1 MRRCAATSTQPT
13 PLPHPVA
20 STWAA
25 AGPMPSRGHIA
36 QWLERL
42 TADQQVPGSIPGV
55 PSMLPGV
62 QAPGHLPHA
71 AMRAVEPCALWSH
84 AHAAP
89 GHMCYLR
96 GGAAL
101 CVVFPVLLFTSLS
114 LSSAVSLS
122 FSLSPSPVGSLSL
135 SPALSLSGCSRR
147 DLERPVVSVIAH
159 LVAGLVPDGTDM
171 MQTLSVLPVWLRVPA
186 GRLFGPVA

>member
-1 MRRCAATSTQPT
+1 MHLRAQVRCHIHLADA

-25 AGPMPSRGHIA
+25 AVPMPTRGHIA

-42 TADQQVPGSIPGV
+42 TAHQQVPSSIPGV

-62 QAPGHLPHA
+62 HAPGHLPHA
-71 AMRAVEPCALWSH
+71 AMRAVEPCARGAGPPVVL
-84 AHAAP
+84 ARRGGP
-89 GHMCYLR
+89 LR
-96 GGAAL
+96 GFPCPAL
-101 CVVFPVLLFTSLS
+101 HLSLS

-135 SPALSLSGCSRR
+135 SPALSLSASR
-147 DLERPVVSVIAH
+147 S
-159 LVAGLVPDGTDM
+159 
-171 MQTLSVLPVWLRVPA
+171 LSLWLLA
-186 GRLFGPVA
+186 S